1 MVYHCFNLC
10 ICRNFR
16 FVYSRFFWKGK
27 TDKKD
32 GFYVTALFP
41 TLRYDRVVCILR
53 QLNPRWH
60 FSVCF
65 GHCLSETA
73 DATMKTKL
81 YRSYFVEQ
89 LAKKKNAVCKCV
101 CVFFLFFWLFKDIY
115 FMDITA
121 HPKIFK
127 RNQKMDKKM
136 CTMLKKH
143 WHLWGRL
150 VKFWFAIRTGIECRR
165 RRAV

>member
-1 MVYHCFNLC
+1 MVYHSFNLC

-16 FVYSRFFWKGK
+16 FVYSRFFEKEK
-27 TDKKD
+27 QTKKD

-41 TLRYDRVVCILR
+41 TLRYDRVVCIPL

-73 DATMKTKL
+73 DVTMKTKL

-89 LAKKKNAVCKCV
+89 LAEKKTLQCVRV
-101 CVFFLFFWLFKDIY
+101 CVFFILLTF
-115 FMDITA
+115 
-121 HPKIFK
+121 
-127 RNQKMDKKM
+127 
-136 CTMLKKH
+136 
-143 WHLWGRL
+143 
-150 VKFWFAIRTGIECRR
+150 
-165 RRAV
+165 